1 MARTKKR
8 LGKGGDAV
16 DTVSAP
22 ELFRSGLMAAARFD
36 ISEVEPDFHALAA
49 ELMAF
54 GLDHLA
60 PALAELGV
68 EKLADLE
75 FLQECDLQG
84 AGLRVVPRRKLR
96 RALLLSARDAGGEG
110 YAADRTLPFGQPEPG
125 PETSLS
131 LVSEADDAGVAGG
144 SSDARDPGL
153 AQNVT
158 EMLLCMT
165 GVLQQIVRTLKDSD
179 DLLEEVC
186 GGLRV
191 GIVAIREQLMAV
203 EDFVQAASLVERG
216 AASVADAV
224 AEGLLEQNPAS
235 AVARAAL
242 YAIAPGPHEGIA
254 DAKAGARWAD
264 AADPTC
270 GAPDKDDLDA
280 FELPRPPES
289 FVEHLPKAKDKAP
302 PAEEVGLDEPVTSD
316 ELLSAVCWDPVLEVS
331 AALSSTVAPQ
341 PPDDGLSSK
350 YEAALRERDSL
361 AEQLLEVQRQYN
373 RKADSAEASR
383 QGVLEVLRED
393 ETHLERRLSERDAAL
408 RERDS
413 LADELL
419 EMQRQFEACKR
430 KADSAEASRQEA
442 LEMLSEEQTHL
453 ERRLS
458 EYEASLRERD
468 SLATQLVEVQWQLE
482 TCKRQADFGESCRHG
497 ALEAL
502 REVQTQ
508 LERRLS
514 ERDAALRERESLAE
528 QLLEMQQQ

>member
-125 PETSLS
+125 PEPSLS
-131 LVSEADDAGVAGG
+131 LLSEADDAGVAGG

-242 YAIAPGPHEGIA
+242 YATAPGPHEGIA

-280 FELPRPPES
+280 FELPRPPKS
-289 FVEHLPKAKDKAP
+289 FVDYLPKVKDKAP

-331 AALSSTVAPQ
+331 AALSSTVAPTMDYPQ
-341 PPDDGLSSK
+341 STRRLCVSVILSQSNSSRCSGSTIAK
-350 YEAALRERDSL
+350 QIRLRPAGRGFSRCFAKMRHIWSGGFPNAMRFCVSVILLLRNSWRCSGSL
-361 AEQLLEVQRQYN
+361 RLASAKRIQLRP
-373 RKADSAEASR
+373 A
-383 QGVLEVLRED
+383 G
-393 ETHLERRLSERDAAL
+393 RRLSRCLVRSRHIWSDGFPNMRHL
-408 RERDS
+408 YVSVILSQSNSSRCSGSWR
-413 LADELL
+413 LA
-419 EMQRQFEACKR
+419 
-430 KADSAEASRQEA
+430 SAKQI
-442 LEMLSEEQTHL
+442 
-453 ERRLS
+453 
-458 EYEASLRERD
+458 
-468 SLATQLVEVQWQLE
+468 
-482 TCKRQADFGESCRHG
+482 
-497 ALEAL
+497 
-502 REVQTQ
+502 
-508 LERRLS
+508 
-514 ERDAALRERESLAE
+514 
-528 QLLEMQQQ
+528 